1 MKWITVILLCSGLF
15 HGVYGQVLD
24 RYLKEAGESNP
35 GVKSA
40 YLGFEAAM
48 QQVPQSKALADPQ
61 FSIGYFISPVE
72 TRVGPQQ
79 VRLSLSQLFPWFGT
93 REARGDV
100 ASLMAEAKYQAFLET
115 KNALYYQVKAAWY
128 PLYVIS
134 EQLKW
139 QRENLDILKTYR
151 QLALTSFSN
160 GRGTMTD
167 VIRTDIM
174 ISNTE
179 TEIALMEEKID
190 PLEVVFN
197 RLLNRPD
204 SSTVMVSEAPDM
216 LPLQEVQW
224 EDSLIENNPKLEEI
238 KVQKETA
245 RAQETLAVKN
255 GMPKWGLGMDYVVVG
270 QRKDVMIPDNG
281 KNVFM
286 PMVTLSLPIFRK
298 KYKAGISQAQLTRD
312 QLEMTE
318 VAMENKLI
326 SSFEM
331 ARYDLNKSKQLYQLY
346 DEQVGK
352 TKQVI
357 DLLYTSYRNSGRD
370 IEEVLRMQQELIKY
384 EIEKI
389 KAVADYYLAMAKIEF
404 ITAN

>member
-1 MKWITVILLCSGLF
+1 
-15 HGVYGQVLD
+15 
-24 RYLKEAGESNP
+24 
-35 GVKSA
+35 
-40 YLGFEAAM
+40 
-48 QQVPQSKALADPQ
+48 
-61 FSIGYFISPVE
+61 
-72 TRVGPQQ
+72 
-79 VRLSLSQLFPWFGT
+79 
-93 REARGDV
+93 
-100 ASLMAEAKYQAFLET
+100 
-115 KNALYYQVKAAWY
+115 
-128 PLYVIS
+128 
-134 EQLKW
+134 
-139 QRENLDILKTYR
+139 
-151 QLALTSFSN
+151 
-160 GRGTMTD
+160 
-167 VIRTDIM
+167 
-174 ISNTE
+174 
-179 TEIALMEEKID
+179 
-190 PLEVVFN
+190 
-197 RLLNRPD
+197 
-204 SSTVMVSEAPDM
+204 
-216 LPLQEVQW
+216 
-224 EDSLIENNPKLEEI
+224 
-238 KVQKETA
+238 
-245 RAQETLAVKN
+245 
-255 GMPKWGLGMDYVVVG
+255 
-270 QRKDVMIPDNG
+270 
-281 KNVFM
+281 M